1 MGIEHLLLILFLLFS
16 VGSALLERRKRQKQ
30 LEEAQA
36 RRKAQQEGAP
46 DASPVEAELEEE
58 LEEEEWGGWPFPDS
72 DPFEPKPVA
81 KPQSPPQTE
90 HEAVFVDEETQSQPV
105 TVDAQRVLQELERQ
119 ARVVQPKRRVSQLV
133 GRHLSKEKGP
143 RGPRRGRRCGRYT
156 LTPKTARDAVVYAEL
171 LGPCKGE
178 REEEWRW

>member
-90 HEAVFVDEETQSQPV
+90 HEAVFVDEETQ
-105 TVDAQRVLQELERQ
+105 
-119 ARVVQPKRRVSQLV
+119 PKRRVSQLV
-133 GRHLSKEKGP
+133 GRHPSKEKGP